1 MDGVELASSYI
12 DYLELAYGDL
22 DDRLSKHYV
31 KLADFKARI
40 SKRKSLLEE
49 IVSEINKRRKISEE
63 LNQED
68 KTLRSR

>member
-1 MDGVELASSYI
+1 VDGVELASSYI
-12 DYLELAYGDL
+12 EYLNLAFGDL
-22 DDRLSKHYV
+22 DDRLRKHFI

-49 IVSEINKRRKISEE
+49 IVSEIHKRQEISQE